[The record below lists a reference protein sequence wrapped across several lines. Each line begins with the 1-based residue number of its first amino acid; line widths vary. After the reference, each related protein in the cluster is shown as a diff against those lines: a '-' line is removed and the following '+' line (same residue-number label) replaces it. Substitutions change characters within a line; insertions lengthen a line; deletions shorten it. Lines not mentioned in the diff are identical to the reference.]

1 MINLDNNATT
11 RPTDLVV
18 QAVHTG
24 LVERWH
30 NPSSVHRGGQEAR
43 RGVELARQDIADLI
57 GAKARD
63 ITFTS
68 GGTESIN
75 LAVRGVLA
83 ARGAPGRTPRLIT
96 SRVEH
101 AAVRD
106 LADDLTR
113 TRQALVSWCR
123 VTGEGL
129 IDLDAFAH
137 EVKEADAAIIQW
149 ANNETGGIQP
159 IDQIARLCREA
170 GTTFICDAT
179 QWVGK
184 MPTRVCDEPGVLP
197 PSVDPAHACDA
208 DIMIFSPHK
217 FHGPKGVGVL
227 WTRRG
232 TRLRTII
239 HGSQELGRRGGTE
252 NVPGILGAGAAAR
265 ESFEWLGDPLNREKS
280 RSLRDRLETS
290 ICAGLACASVNGPKN
305 PAHRL
310 WNTTN
315 IGFPPLEAE
324 VLVLYLSERGVAVSA
339 GAACSSGSLEP
350 SPVLLAMNVP
360 EPVAHGSLRMSLSR
374 FTTAAEVDAA
384 AAKVIEA
391 VKSLGG

>member
-1 MINLDNNATT
+1 VINLDNNATT
-11 RPTDLVV
+11 QPTAAVV
-18 QAVHTG
+18 DAVRDG
-24 LVERWH
+24 LVESWH

-43 RGVELARQDIADLI
+43 RRVELARQDIADLI

-63 ITFTS
+63 VTFTS

-75 LAVRGVLA
+75 IAVRGVLS
-83 ARGAPGRTPRLIT
+83 ARASAGRVPRLVT

-106 LADDLTR
+106 LADELGR
-113 TRQALVSWCR
+113 TNQATLAWVD
-123 VTGEGL
+123 VTSEGL
-129 IDLDAFAH
+129 IDLDSFAR
-137 EVKEADAAIIQW
+137 EVKDADAAVVQW

-159 IDQIARLCREA
+159 IGEIARLCREA

-184 MPTRVCDEPGVLP
+184 MEVTVGEGASASSAASDAPR
-197 PSVDPAHACDA
+197 CDA
-208 DIMIFSPHK
+208 DIMVFSPHK

-227 WTRRG
+227 WIRRG
-232 TRLRTII
+232 TRIRTIV

-265 ESFEWLGDPLNREKS
+265 EAIAWLEHPSHRQAARD
-280 RSLRDRLETS
+280 LRDRLES
-290 ICAGLACASVNGPKN
+290 AILAGVPSASVNGPRDH
-305 PAHRL
+305 ARRL

-350 SPVLLAMNVP
+350 SPVLLAMKIP
-360 EPVAHGSLRMSLSR
+360 EPIAHGSLRFSLSR
-374 FTTAAEVDAA
+374 FSTADDVDAA
-384 AAKVIEA
+384 AAKIIEA
-391 VKSLGG
+391 VRTLQG

>member
-11 RPTDLVV
+11 RPTDAVV
-18 QAVHTG
+18 EAVRAG
-24 LVERWH
+24 LVESWH

-43 RGVELARQDIADLI
+43 RRVELARQDIADLI

-63 ITFTS
+63 VTFTS

-75 LAVRGVLA
+75 IAVRGVLT
-83 ARGAPGRTPRLIT
+83 ARATPGRLPKLVT

-106 LADDLTR
+106 LADELTK
-113 TRQALVSWCR
+113 TNQATVVWVD
-123 VTGEGL
+123 VTSEGL
-129 IDLDAFAH
+129 IDLDSFAR
-137 EVKEADAAIIQW
+137 EVKDADAAIVQW

-159 IDQIARLCREA
+159 IAEIARLCREA

-184 MPTRVCDEPGVLP
+184 MPVT
-197 PSVDPAHACDA
+197 VDGDATASPTAHSAHRCDA
-208 DIMIFSPHK
+208 DVMVFSPHK

-227 WTRRG
+227 WIRRG
-232 TRLRTII
+232 TRIRTIV

-265 ESFEWLGDPLNREKS
+265 EAIAWLENPSHREQG
-280 RSLRDRLETS
+280 RVLRNRLES
-290 ICAGLACASVNGPKN
+290 AILAGIPNAAINGPKD
-305 PAHRL
+305 PTQRL

-350 SPVLLAMNVP
+350 SPVLLAMKIA
-360 EPVAHGSLRMSLSR
+360 EPIAHGSLRFSLSR
-374 FTTAAEVDAA
+374 FSTMDEVDGA
-384 AAKVIEA
+384 AAKIIEA
-391 VKSLGG
+391 VRTLGG